1 MSKISSHNKHLTR
14 EEETNMDMR
23 MEENYNRWLWW
34 GEPVGGGMH
43 GMGGG
48 GGHHDLNSPQ

>member
-48 GGHHDLNSPQ
+48 GHHGLNSPQ